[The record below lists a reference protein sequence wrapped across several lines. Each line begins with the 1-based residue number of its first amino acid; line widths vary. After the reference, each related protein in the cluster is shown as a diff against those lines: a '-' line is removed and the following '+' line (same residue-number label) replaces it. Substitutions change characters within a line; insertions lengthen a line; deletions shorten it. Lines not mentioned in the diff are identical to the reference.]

1 MSYYM
6 GVQNTIYALY
16 ENPDIMRRYI
26 NTYNKGHLEL
36 VDLYCKS
43 PAPHVIFT
51 DNLSSDVQP
60 PDIFREFSFNHYR
73 AISEHLHEAGKTVST
88 HIDGMIDGII

>member
-16 ENPDIMRRYI
+16 ENPVIIEKHI
-26 NTYNKGHLEL
+26 NTYNKKHFEL

-43 PAPHVIFT
+43 PAPHLIFT
-51 DNLSSDVQP
+51 DNLSGDVQP
-60 PDIFREFSFNHYR
+60 PDMFRKYSFNHYK
-73 AISEHLHEAGKTVST
+73 AIE
-88 HIDGMIDGII
+88 D